1 MLVYPAIDLLG
12 GVCVRLYQ
20 GNYDSVTRFSD
31 DPLRTARSFVEQ
43 GAEALHIVDLDGARN
58 GTPAHAALIG
68 RIVSSVDIPVQV
80 GGGIRTIEHLSDY
93 LQSGVHRVLVGTMAV
108 AEQAWLADA
117 VAEYGPDRL
126 AAALDVRDG
135 EVVINGWLTGSGREP
150 ERVADSLKEIG
161 IETLL
166 YTDTRR
172 DGTLTTVD
180 VEGTSRFVES
190 GFKVIAAGGVS
201 SVADV
206 RALRLAGAAGVV
218 IGSALYSYRI
228 TMTEALEAAGG
239 AESGDGEC

>member
-1 MLVYPAIDLLG
+1 MLIYPAIDLLG

-58 GTPAHAALIG
+58 GTPVHALLID

-80 GGGIRTIEHLSDY
+80 GGGIRTIEHLSAY

-108 AEQAWLADA
+108 SEQAWLADA
-117 VAEYGPDRL
+117 VAEYGPNRV

-135 EVVINGWLTGSGREP
+135 EVVINGWLTGSGRES
-150 ERVADSLKEIG
+150 ECVADSLKEIG

-172 DGTLTTVD
+172 DGTLTSVD
-180 VEGTSRFVES
+180 VEGTSMLIES
-190 GFKVIAAGGVS
+190 GFNVIAAGGVS
-201 SVADV
+201 SVTDI
-206 RALRLAGAAGVV
+206 RRLRLAGAAGAV
-218 IGSALYSYRI
+218 IGSALYSGRI
-228 TMTEALEAAGG
+228 ALNDALEAAGG
-239 AESGDGEC
+239 AESGDGKC

>member
-58 GTPAHAALIG
+58 GTPAHAVLIG
-68 RIVSSVDIPVQV
+68 RIVSSVGIPVQV

-93 LQSGVHRVLVGTMAV
+93 LRLGVHRVLVGTMAV
-108 AEQAWLADA
+108 SEQAWLADA
-117 VAEYGPDRL
+117 VAEYGPDRV

-135 EVVINGWLTGSGREP
+135 EVVINGWLTGSGRKSEC
-150 ERVADSLKEIG
+150 VADSLKEIG
-161 IETLL
+161 IQTLL

-172 DGTLTTVD
+172 DGTLTSVD
-180 VEGTSRFVES
+180 VQGTSRLIEL

-201 SVADV
+201 SLTDV
-206 RALRLAGAAGVV
+206 RRLRLAGAAGAV
-218 IGSALYSYRI
+218 IGSALYSGRI
-228 TMTEALEAAGG
+228 TLNDALEVARG
-239 AESGDGEC
+239 AESGDGAC